1 MTTKQLSEK
10 AVWSLGWWNIYF
22 LIKFAL
28 KFKGIIG
35 FSVLYNFAFFS
46 FLLIPV
52 SHRGLRI
59 ARNCIGIVIGL
70 WLFYFD
76 SFLPPLNRLTE
87 QLSQLLQFDTLYLLE
102 LASRFISL
110 DIMILSGLIIIG
122 YYFANQIFRVTT
134 LVMVTMLFFSF
145 NHTEQPLSVHAKVP
159 QVKIEKI
166 TTLEQELSNLTLPD
180 VIDDIALN
188 QYRKAFFDNEAQKIS
203 TLHSGL
209 NLEHNFDILLLNI
222 CSVAW
227 DDLDLTGQIAHPLLQ
242 EFDIL
247 FENFNSATAYS
258 GPAVI
263 RLLRASCGQQ
273 EHTTLFDTSSNK
285 QCLLFD
291 NLAQLGFENELL
303 LNHNGQFG
311 NFMTHINNNL
321 GIISPAV
328 DLENLSPYQKSFDG
342 SSIYRDASV
351 LNQWLSQG
359 SQNDSRP
366 TVTLYNS
373 ISAHDGNRIIR
384 GNTGSSLISYKQ
396 QQKNVLDD
404 LYDFVNNLKKSN
416 RNLVVIFV
424 PEHGA
429 AMRGDKMQ
437 IQGMREVPTTAI
449 TRVPVGIK
457 LFGPNLNI
465 QGDKVKI
472 SQPNSYLAISDL
484 LGNIIAS
491 DIFSGRA
498 FQLNDLV
505 RNLDEVGIVS
515 QNQGTTMMEVREA
528 SFLTLD
534 DESWIQY
541 KAN

>member
-1 MTTKQLSEK
+1 MTTKQLNEK

-291 NLAQLGFENELL
+291 NLSQLGFENELL

>member
-1 MTTKQLSEK
+1 MTTKQLDKK

-22 LIKFAL
+22 LLKLAL
-28 KFKGIIG
+28 KFKGIVG
-35 FSVLYNFAFFS
+35 FSALYNFAFFF

-52 SHRGLRI
+52 SNKGLRI
-59 ARNCIGIVIGL
+59 ARNCIGIIVGL
-70 WLFYFD
+70 WLLHFD

-110 DIMILSGLIIIG
+110 DIMVLSGLIITG

-145 NHTEQPLSVHAKVP
+145 NHTERPLSVQAKVT
-159 QVKIEKI
+159 QVQIDK
-166 TTLEQELSNLTLPD
+166 TPLEQGLSKFELPD

-188 QYRKAFFDNEAQKIS
+188 QYRKTFFNSEAQKIS
-203 TLHSGL
+203 ALHSGL
-209 NLEHNFDILLLNI
+209 TLGHNFDILLLNI

-227 DDLDLTGQIAHPLLQ
+227 DDLDLTGQLAHPLLE

-273 EHTTLFDTSSNK
+273 EHSNLFDTPSNK

-311 NFMTHINNNL
+311 NFMTHINNNVGVL
-321 GIISPAV
+321 SPAV
-328 DLENLSPYQKSFDG
+328 DLEKLSPYQKSFDG

-351 LNQWLSQG
+351 LNQWLSQA
-359 SQNDSRP
+359 SQSEGPP

-404 LYDFVNNLKKSN
+404 LYDFVNQLKSSN

-429 AMRGDKMQ
+429 AMRGDQMQ

-457 LFGPNLNI
+457 IFGPNLNM
-465 QGDKVKI
+465 QGDKVKL
-472 SQPNSYLAISDL
+472 SQSSSYLAISDL
-484 LGNIIAS
+484 LGNIIES

-498 FQLNDLV
+498 FQLDDLV

-515 QNQGTTMMEVREA
+515 QNQGTTMMEVRET

>member
-102 LASRFISL
+102 LASRFMSL

>member
-1 MTTKQLSEK
+1 MTTKQLNEK

-70 WLFYFD
+70 WLFHFD

-110 DIMILSGLIIIG
+110 EIMILSGLIIIG

-291 NLAQLGFENELL
+291 NLSQLGFENELL

>member
-1 MTTKQLSEK
+1 MTTKQLGKK

-22 LIKFAL
+22 LLKLAL
-28 KFKGIIG
+28 KFKGIVG
-35 FSVLYNFAFFS
+35 FSALYNFAFFF

-52 SHRGLRI
+52 SNKGLRI
-59 ARNCIGIVIGL
+59 ARNCIGIIIGL
-70 WLFYFD
+70 WLLHFD

-110 DIMILSGLIIIG
+110 DIMVLSGLIITG

-145 NHTEQPLSVHAKVP
+145 NHTERPLSVQAKVT
-159 QVKIEKI
+159 QVQIDK
-166 TTLEQELSNLTLPD
+166 TPLEQGLSKFELPD

-188 QYRKAFFDNEAQKIS
+188 QYRKTFFNSEAQKIS
-203 TLHSGL
+203 ALHSGL
-209 NLEHNFDILLLNI
+209 TLGHNFDILLLNI

-227 DDLDLTGQIAHPLLQ
+227 DDLDLTGQLAHPLLE

-273 EHTTLFDTSSNK
+273 EHSNLFDTPSNK

-311 NFMTHINNNL
+311 NFMTHINNNVGVL
-321 GIISPAV
+321 SPAV
-328 DLENLSPYQKSFDG
+328 DLEKLSPYQKSFDG

-351 LNQWLSQG
+351 LNQWLSQA
-359 SQNDSRP
+359 SQSEGPP

-384 GNTGSSLISYKQ
+384 GNSGSSLISYKQ

-404 LYDFVNNLKKSN
+404 LYDFVNQLKSSN

-429 AMRGDKMQ
+429 AMRGDQMQ

-457 LFGPNLNI
+457 IFGPNLNM
-465 QGDKVKI
+465 QGDKVKL
-472 SQPNSYLAISDL
+472 SQSSSYLAISDL
-484 LGNIIAS
+484 LGNIIES

-498 FQLNDLV
+498 FQLDDLV

-515 QNQGTTMMEVREA
+515 QNQGTTMMEVRET